1 MNPLYRRHTFP
12 SLTRLRASV
21 RSDGMPALLDD
32 PPLSVPSPEL
42 LEDARQQGL
51 AQGREEGRAL
61 GVEEGTARARKFAQ
75 DGLAALSQPLEQLI
89 ASFRTLQ
96 DQHRDALRQEVA
108 DLVDQVARQVV
119 RGELEQ
125 SPERLLTFVDEAL
138 STLPAP
144 ADSIEVRL
152 HPEEY
157 QRIVAAAPEQAA
169 RWQLSPDERL
179 APGECRIKAGMRELD
194 AGCGQR
200 LAACME
206 QIRAQL
212 SASANEGA
220 RG

>member
-1 MNPLYRRHTFP
+1 MTPHYRRHVFP
-12 SLTRLRASV
+12 SLARLRASV
-21 RSDGMPALLDD
+21 RDDGMPALLDE
-32 PPLSVPSPEL
+32 PQLAIPSPEL

-61 GVEEGTARARKFAQ
+61 GIEEGTARARRLAQ
-75 DGLAALSQPLEQLI
+75 EGLDALSQPLEQLI

-108 DLVDQVARQVV
+108 DLVEQVARQVV

-125 SPERLLTFVDEAL
+125 DPERILTFVDEAL
-138 STLPAP
+138 ATLPAP

-152 HPEEY
+152 HPDEY
-157 QRIVAAAPEQAA
+157 RRILAAAPEQAA
-169 RWQLSPDERL
+169 RWQLSADERL
-179 APGECRIKAGMRELD
+179 APGECRIKAGVRELD

-206 QIRAQL
+206 QIRAQTGG
-212 SASANEGA
+212 SPRA
-220 RG
+220 